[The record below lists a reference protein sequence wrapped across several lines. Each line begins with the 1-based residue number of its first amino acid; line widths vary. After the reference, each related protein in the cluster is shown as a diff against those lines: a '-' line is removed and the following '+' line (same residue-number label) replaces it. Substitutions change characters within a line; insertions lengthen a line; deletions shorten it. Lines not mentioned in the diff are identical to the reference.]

1 MVKLFNIILIM
12 IACLLEVAH
21 IGGSV
26 LAAKRDNYK
35 SLIIIIPQLMINLCA
50 IYLLAQNL

>member
-1 MVKLFNIILIM
+1 MFKILSIILIVV
-12 IACLLEVAH
+12 ACLLEVAH

-26 LAAKRDNYK
+26 LAAKKDNFTP
-35 SLIIIIPQLMINLCA
+35 LIIIIPQLMINLCA